1 MAPLCHSDMDCRNPV
16 ARDGNKIAYNWQ
28 IFSRSTPL
36 PEEPISFQCI
46 RFLFGVC
53 SASDGQMGALLE
65 FGSHA
70 EREGTKH
77 IISIL
82 FEFLSHAD
90 KTICAS

>member
-1 MAPLCHSDMDCRNPV
+1 
-16 ARDGNKIAYNWQ
+16 
-28 IFSRSTPL
+28 
-36 PEEPISFQCI
+36 
-46 RFLFGVC
+46 
-53 SASDGQMGALLE
+53 MGALLE